1 MARKLAPVM
10 AALSPEVDFPDV
22 DFADFVDFVGEEAWH
37 HSALG

>member
-22 DFADFVDFVGEEAWH
+22 DFADFVGEEAWH